1 MDNMDNE
8 QKKTDQDNTEQKK
21 TYMEKTDQVNTI
33 TKTLTRAALIAAL
46 YAALT
51 IFVMPISYGV
61 MQFRVSEALTV
72 LPVFT
77 PAAIPGL
84 FVGCLVANIVSPVG
98 LVDVIIGSAATLLAA
113 LLTYLLR
120 EHRLLAL
127 LPPVLT
133 NAILVGTEL
142 YYFYNVDFSLPACMF
157 WVGLG
162 EMGACYLLG
171 YPLSLLLDKHKNLF
185 K

>member
-1 MDNMDNE
+1 MMDINE
-8 QKKTDQDNTEQKK
+8 GKKKVDSRAL
-21 TYMEKTDQVNTI
+21 
-33 TKTLTRAALIAAL
+33 TKSLTRAAVIAAL

-51 IFVMPISYGV
+51 IFIMPASYGV
-61 MQFRVSEALTV
+61 MQLRVSEALTV

-84 FVGCLVANIVSPVG
+84 FIGCIVANLVSPVG
-98 LVDVIIGSAATLLAA
+98 LVDVVVGSAATLIAA
-113 LLTYLLR
+113 VLTYILR

-127 LPPVLT
+127 LPPVIT
-133 NAILVGTEL
+133 NAVMVGAEL

-162 EMGACYLLG
+162 EMAACYALG
-171 YPLSLLLDKHKNLF
+171 YPLSLLLDKHREIF

>member
-1 MDNMDNE
+1 METGKDN
-8 QKKTDQDNTEQKK
+8 KTNNATV
-21 TYMEKTDQVNTI
+21 TVTI
-33 TKTLTRAALIAAL
+33 ARAAIIAAL

-51 IFVMPISYGV
+51 VLIMPASYGV

-84 FVGCLVANIVSPVG
+84 FIGCIAANIVSPVG
-98 LVDVIIGSAATLLAA
+98 LVDIVIGSAATLIAA
-113 LLTYLLR
+113 VSTYCLR
-120 EHRLLAL
+120 RKNRLLAL
-127 LPPVLT
+127 LPPVIA
-133 NAILVGTEL
+133 NAVMVGAEL

-162 EMGACYLLG
+162 EAGACYLLG
-171 YPLSLLLDKHKNLF
+171 YPLSLLLDKHKDRIF

>member
-1 MDNMDNE
+1 MD
-8 QKKTDQDNTEQKK
+8 QNTENKNTENNKK
-21 TYMEKTDQVNTI
+21 DSKKI
-33 TKTLTRAALIAAL
+33 TMMIAEAAVIAAL

-51 IFVMPISYGV
+51 ILIMPASYGV

-84 FVGCLVANIVSPVG
+84 FVGCMIANIVSPVG
-98 LVDVIIGSAATLLAA
+98 ARDIGLGRSATLIAA
-113 LLTYLLR
+113 ICTYLLR

-127 LPPVLT
+127 LPPVIA
-133 NAILVGTEL
+133 NAVLVGIEL
-142 YYFYNVDFSLPACMF
+142 YYFYNVGLPLYACMA

-162 EMGACYLLG
+162 EAGACYLLG
-171 YPLSLLLDKHKNLF
+171 YPLSLLLDRYRKYIK
-185 K
+185 